1 MPEDA
6 SRQASAGAG
15 AKGSLPVASFLVAG
29 AGALAA
35 VTWIAHGQV
44 FANAQTGNIVLFCAT
59 ASQGNWQQ
67 ALRHIPPMLAF
78 FPGIF
83 AARWLHLRCPAQGPR
98 RAPVVSLCIELAIL
112 VAIALLPRR
121 VPDWPITFGI
131 AFVAA
136 LQNSAFKH
144 VEGSSYTS
152 VVTTGNLRSAAEA
165 FYAGVFPL
173 RDPAASRK
181 AGVFAAVCAAFAAG
195 AALGA
200 VLTARFGKVAIWASI
215 ALLLVALLLCF
226 GEREAAPD
234 ATAS

>member
-1 MPEDA
+1 M
-6 SRQASAGAG
+6 
-15 AKGSLPVASFLVAG
+15 ASFLVAG

-83 AARWLHLRCPAQGPR
+83 AAQWLRRRCPAQGPR
-98 RAPVVSLCIELAIL
+98 SAPVVSLCIELAIL
-112 VAIALLPRR
+112 VGIALLPRR

-136 LQNSAFKH
+136 LQNSAFRH

-152 VVTTGNLRSAAEA
+152 VVTTGNLRAAAEA

-181 AGVFAAVCAAFAAG
+181 AGVFAVICAAFAAG
-195 AALGA
+195 ATVGA
-200 VLTARFGKVAIWASI
+200 VLTVRFGRIAIWTPV
-215 ALLLVALLLCF
+215 ALLLVALLLCL
-226 GEREAAPD
+226 GEAQMPPD
-234 ATAS
+234 AGPSHGPSGSKARRCPDPPKA